1 MAGLDSDSEAEES
14 PARMASPALAEPT
27 ASRLAIWGWVMFDWA
42 CQPFFTL
49 IITFVYAPYFAS
61 AVVGDPVRGQALWGY
76 ATGIVGLIIA
86 FSSPVLGAIADA
98 TGRRKP
104 WIAAFGVLLVLG
116 AWSLWYGKP
125 GDSST
130 IVPVL
135 VAFGI
140 GALGVEFATVFNN
153 SMMPSLVP
161 HERLGRLSG
170 LGWGMGYVGGLLSL
184 MIALGFFA
192 SNPVTGKTLLGYAP
206 LLGLDP
212 AMREGDRVI
221 GPFSALWFIVF
232 VLPLFLFTPDGERG
246 LPLLRAVR
254 SGLGTIRQTFAEA
267 RRHKNI
273 GLFLLANMIYAD
285 GLVALFAFG
294 GIYAVGTFDWSTIE
308 LGIFGILLT
317 IAGTVGA
324 IVGGRADDR
333 FGPKRVILTSLALLV
348 LASLA
353 ILSVSRDTILFIVP
367 VEPAAPDS
375 GMFGSVAEKLY
386 IGLGL
391 LIGLAAGPMQAASR
405 TLLARLSPRAQL
417 GQFFGLFALS
427 GKLTSFSAPLL
438 VATVTAATASQKAGV
453 SVLVAFF
460 AAGALVLWRV
470 SVSGGSGARR

>member
-1 MAGLDSDSEAEES
+1 MAALDSDSEAGES
-14 PARMASPALAEPT
+14 PARMASPAHAEPT

-42 CQPFFTL
+42 TQPFFTL
-49 IITFVYAPYFAS
+49 IITFVYAPYFVS

-76 ATGIVGLIIA
+76 ATGTVGLIIA
-86 FSSPVLGAIADA
+86 LFSPLLGAVADA
-98 TGRRKP
+98 TGQRKR

-116 AWSLWYGKP
+116 SWALWFGKP
-125 GDSST
+125 GDPST
-130 IVPVL
+130 ILFVL

-140 GALGVEFATVFNN
+140 GAVGVEFATVFNN
-153 SMMPSLVP
+153 AMMPALVP

-184 MIALGFFA
+184 VIALAFFA
-192 SNPVTGKTLLGYAP
+192 SNPTTGKTILGYAP
-206 LLGLDP
+206 LFGLDP
-212 AMREGDRVI
+212 AMREGDRAI

-232 VLPLFLFTPDGERG
+232 VLPLFLFTPDLERG
-246 LPLLRAVR
+246 LPLKRAVR
-254 SGLGTIRQTFAEA
+254 SGLSTIKDTFAEA

-317 IAGTVGA
+317 IAGTIGA
-324 IVGGRADDR
+324 IVGGRLDDR
-333 FGPKRVILTSLALLV
+333 FGPKRVILTSLALLI
-348 LASLA
+348 LASVL
-353 ILSVSRDTILFIVP
+353 ILSVSRDRMLFFVP
-367 VEPAAPDS
+367 IEPGGP
-375 GMFGSVAEKLY
+375 GLFGSAAEKLY

-405 TLLARLSPRAQL
+405 TLLARLSPRAQMA
-417 GQFFGLFALS
+417 QFFGLFALS

-438 VATVTAATASQKAGV
+438 VAAVTAATASQKAGI

-460 AAGALVLWRV
+460 AAGALVLSRV